1 MEKKIL
7 KHCHL
12 LLMMLAHL
20 RFLPLANHLETSG
33 YYGEVVVEV
42 NVGFD
47 QGRLKK
53 VLGKRDF
60 HTKV

>member
-20 RFLPLANHLETSG
+20 RFLPLANHLETPG
-33 YYGEVVVEV
+33 YYDEVVVEA

-47 QGRLKK
+47 QGHLKK
-53 VLGKRDF
+53 VSGKRGF
-60 HTKV
+60 HMKV